1 MPADPYRF
9 GTRSEAIRALQG
21 ALAAAGFDPGP
32 ADGIFG
38 RQPQAAV
45 TAARAALALGV
56 GGVAAALLGR
66 LGLAPRIDPITNFLL
81 RQALALVL
89 STLKGRFPMN
99 FLAGYRTYIIAL
111 IMLLTGVAGFLG
123 IDIPSFTGQVPG
135 DLIIQALAFIF
146 LRHELKLDSKG
157 YGATS
162 RRDMGYHG

>member
-9 GTRSEAIRALQG
+9 GTRSDATRALQA
-21 ALAAAGFDPGP
+21 ALTAAGFDAGE

-38 RQPQAAV
+38 RQTQAAV
-45 TAARAALALGV
+45 TSARAAFGLGA
-56 GGVAAALLGR
+56 GGVDAALLGR
-66 LGLAPRIDPITNFLL
+66 LGLAPRVDPITNFLL

-89 STLKGRFPMN
+89 STLKGHFPMN

-123 IDIPSFTGQVPG
+123 IDIPSFSGQVPG

-146 LRHELKLDSKG
+146 LRHELKMDSKG
-157 YGATS
+157 
-162 RRDMGYHG
+162 